1 MPASDLGFLVLPGAS
16 VQTTSLG
23 LSDLPILQKSEVE
36 VARLKQLS
44 LKALKSNLNT
54 SLQLRQEGLR

>member
-1 MPASDLGFLVLPGAS
+1 VLPGAS